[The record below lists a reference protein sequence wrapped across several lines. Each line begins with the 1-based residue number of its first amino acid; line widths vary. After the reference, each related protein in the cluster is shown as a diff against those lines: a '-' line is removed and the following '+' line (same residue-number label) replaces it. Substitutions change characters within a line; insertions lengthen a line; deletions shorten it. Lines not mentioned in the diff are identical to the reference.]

1 MKKDVDDYLQE
12 GIYGA
17 KEINPGERKQFLG
30 TIRERV
36 VFVLTKG
43 QVMQAK
49 GKKTL
54 EQKVKEHP
62 DAKILLNG
70 NITFR
75 YFKPYRQIATK
86 HNILYTTVNN
96 RDATSEYGL
105 VMAYDYAVDYSDES
119 IVLNEKEKANRNTS
133 NKTKKKSFWAK
144 LFGSND

>member
-17 KEINPGERKQFLG
+17 KEINPSERKIFLG

-43 QVMQAK
+43 EVMKAK
-49 GKKTL
+49 GINEL
-54 EQKVKEHP
+54 EEKMIENP
-62 DAKILLNG
+62 EARILLNG

-75 YFKPYRQIATK
+75 FFKPYRQIASK
-86 HNILYTTVNN
+86 HNTLYTTVNN
-96 RDATSEYGL
+96 RDAKSDYGL
-105 VMAYDYAVDYSDES
+105 VLTFDHAVDYSDED
-119 IVLNEKEKANRNTS
+119 IVLQETPVVEAPKKEKT
-133 NKTKKKSFWAK
+133 SFWSK